1 VTLVLPVPSD
11 ATAPDLLATID
22 VLVRTTP
29 KTVDAEVLAV
39 LSPGLD
45 SSVRDLFQQLG
56 GDLRHVTSAVSL
68 SDARTAAE
76 AVAAA
81 LQESANATAPIC
93 VILDPHA
100 RPDLSDLTDRI
111 ARLSPLSSLRP
122 APIPFSHR
130 PGALLA
136 RTADL
141 VATADPADDAPP
153 CRTLTVELAGRL
165 ATSARQAASSAVADL
180 PDPLIAVAPTSAPSS
195 VVLVANAP
203 TATVEAA
210 VAAVRKAAPGSD
222 VVVVDPHGDAARSS
236 ALQRLR
242 GIRVVSAGAGHPVN
256 EGIRHARGRVVAL
269 LDPRAIVGKRFLDG
283 LSAALADDVVAVGP
297 RFNIDAGWQRVEQ
310 VAYTSLPGFHT
321 EAEHRRRTYRGQ
333 QTEVQALAGPCLL
346 LRRDAVLSAGGLDP
360 AYSTDELALLDV
372 QLRLAANGGRFL
384 IAEDVL
390 VHLSGQDSTQQSGRW
405 QLGGTG
411 TALLRAR
418 HGDDADRRLPGIVAA
433 TLIVKDEVSR
443 LGRCLET
450 VTGLVDDV
458 VICDTGSSDDTVAL
472 AEALGATVTH
482 FDWCD
487 DFSAARNA
495 ALTAHVGG
503 WTLQVDADD
512 QVVCADV
519 PALRRQLDG
528 LELDAVQVVYRTFAD
543 DSRDEA
549 ASTDVLYERLFRP
562 DRCHY
567 VGRLHEQVRRR
578 DNGDAGKQARTDLL
592 HFLHDGHREAVW
604 ADKRARNARLTGLQH
619 DTDGQGTT
627 DEDSYGADSV
637 WRSPFEAARIAG
649 DPATADQLYEQALA
663 TMPEWAT
670 WAKVKALSGR
680 ALYAGGC
687 GRHRDA
693 VRFGEEALALAPG
706 DPAASVQ
713 LALAQHALGDR
724 AAACEVLRR
733 VGTAVGKDL
742 VVVDR
747 RMAEVYV
754 PTMLGGLLLESGEAA
769 DVAEAASVLETTA
782 RRSPRAFDAYDVL
795 ATALRLAD
803 QEGWSDRFAAII
815 ADTIESTGSLP
826 PTLPAIIKSL
836 SPDQQSQLQQA
847 LSRRGVQGAD
857 TVGATGSAAWSRVE
871 PRLRTL
877 GRAEVASLA
886 SDTEAKDPALA
897 LQMWE
902 YIDQRTDSALGRAR
916 CLVAL
921 NELSAA
927 GSALTGVVPAE
938 LAPPDILFVATLA
951 AQLGDLALARNLL
964 DGMPPELP
972 QPLAAAASDLL
983 NALNAAPV

>member
-1 VTLVLPVPSD
+1 MTLLLPVPSD
-11 ATAPDLLATID
+11 AAAPDLLATID

-29 KTVDAEVLAV
+29 KSVDAEVLAV
-39 LSPGLD
+39 LSPGVD
-45 SSVRDLFQQLG
+45 AAVRDLFQQLG
-56 GDLRHVTSAVSL
+56 GDLRHVTASQPLEDPRTEADAVL
-68 SDARTAAE
+68 
-76 AVAAA
+76 AA
-81 LQESANATAPIC
+81 LRQGEADATAPIC
-93 VILDPHA
+93 VVLDPLA

-111 ARLSPLSSLRP
+111 ARLSPLDP

-130 PGALLA
+130 AGALLA

-141 VATADPADDAPP
+141 IAAATVAEGRSS
-153 CRTLTVELAGRL
+153 CRTLTVELAGRI
-165 ATSARQAASSAVADL
+165 ASVARQAAIGTDEL
-180 PDPLIAVAPTSAPSS
+180 PEPLVAVAPANAPTS
-195 VVLVANAP
+195 VVLVADAP

-210 VAAVRKAAPGSD
+210 VAAVRKAAPGTD
-222 VVVVDPHGDAARSS
+222 VVVVDPHGDAGRSS

-242 GIRVVSAGAGHPVN
+242 GIRVVSAVGVHPAN
-256 EGIRHARGRVVAL
+256 EGIRHARGRIVAM
-269 LDPRAIVGKRFLDG
+269 LDARAIVSRRFLDA
-283 LSAALADDVVAVGP
+283 LSAALTDEVVAVGP
-297 RFNIDAGWQRVEQ
+297 RTNLDAGSQRAEEVT
-310 VAYTSLPGFHT
+310 YTSLPGFHT
-321 EAEHRRRTYRGQ
+321 EAERRRRTFRGRRS
-333 QTEVQALAGPCLL
+333 EASALTGLCLV
-346 LRRDAVLSAGGLDP
+346 LRRDAVLAAGGLD
-360 AYSTDELALLDV
+360 AAFATTELAVLDL
-372 QLRLAANGGRFL
+372 QLRLAAQGGTFL
-384 IAEDVL
+384 IAEEVL
-390 VHLSGQDSTQQSGRW
+390 VHASGRDTTAQTGRW
-405 QLGGTG
+405 LLGGTG

-418 HGDDADRRLPGIVAA
+418 HGAEADRRLPGVVAA
-433 TLIVKDEVSR
+433 TLIVKDEVTR

-458 VICDTGSSDDTVAL
+458 VVCDTGSSDDTVAL

-487 DFSAARNA
+487 DFAAARNS

-549 ASTDVLYERLFRP
+549 ASTDVLYERLFRA
-562 DRCHY
+562 DRCNY

-604 ADKRARNARLTGLQH
+604 EDKRARNARLTGLQH
-619 DTDGQGTT
+619 DADGNGST

-649 DPATADQLYEQALA
+649 DPATADQLYAQALDA
-663 TMPEWAT
+663 MPEWAT
-670 WAKVKALSGR
+670 WAKVKALTGR
-680 ALYAGGC
+680 ALYAGNC
-687 GRHRDA
+687 RRHEDA
-693 VRFGEEALALAPG
+693 ARFGEEALTLAPG

-713 LALAQHALGDR
+713 VALARHALGDR
-724 AAACEVLRR
+724 SAACAVLRG

-754 PTMLGGLLLESGEAA
+754 PTMLGGMLLESGEAA
-769 DVAEAASVLETTA
+769 DVAEASEVLAATA

-795 ATALRLAD
+795 ATALR
-803 QEGWSDRFAAII
+803 I
-815 ADTIESTGSLP
+815 ADPPGWADKFATIVAVAAEALG
-826 PTLPAIIKSL
+826 TLPSALPTILEGL
-836 SPDQQSQLQQA
+836 SPDERSALQDA
-847 LSRRGVQGAD
+847 LREHGIDDGPGA
-857 TVGATGSAAWSRVE
+857 AGSAAWSRVE
-871 PRLRTL
+871 PRLRIL
-877 GRAEVASLA
+877 GRAEVAALA
-886 SDTEAKDPALA
+886 TDTEAKDPALA
-897 LQMWE
+897 LKMWE
-902 YIDQRTDSALGRAR
+902 YVDRRTDSALGRAR

-927 GSALTGVVPAE
+927 GSALTGIVPAE

-951 AQLGDLALARNLL
+951 AQLGDLALARRLL
-964 DGMPPELP
+964 EGMPAELP
-972 QPLAAAASDLL
+972 PPLAAATADLL
-983 NALNAAPV
+983 QVLAAVPV